1 MLKQGISLAEA
12 AKRLGVSQSD
22 LYVAVQKGQIP
33 TFRRDRR
40 TVITSGAL
48 REYQIRQRPNS
59 DYKLS

>member
-33 TFRRDRR
+33 TFRTDKR
-40 TVITSGAL
+40 TVVLPGAL
-48 REYQIRQRPNS
+48 KAYQIRQGLTG
-59 DYKLS
+59 DYKL